1 MERRLELSS
10 GIEVELRTV
19 PPYVLFRAQQAMPA
33 LPDVPTKEVETP
45 AGTQRI
51 QIDDL
56 DDPRYKTYMR
66 EYEEAKGE
74 RMFSRWAVVFSHG
87 IKRWRKKP
95 KNIWHQ
101 ILAKLHLGYH
111 WHDQP
116 PDSWDI
122 PAELKDLIGTT
133 GSRRLDYIY
142 TMLLADGED
151 FAKVF
156 QWLLGGASELTSEEV
171 EGAEGSFRPTVEGNR
186 LAEAEG
192 SGDSGPDDL
201 RGDEVGDEAGI
212 DTQ

>member
-95 KNIWHQ
+95 RNALHRL
-101 ILAKLHLGYH
+101 LAKLGLGYQ
-111 WHDQP
+111 WRSQP
-116 PDSWDI
+116 PDDWTI
-122 PAELKDLIGTT
+122 PDGLEAIEAGN
-133 GSRRLDYIY
+133 RRLNYVY
-142 TMLLADGED
+142 FMLLADAED
-151 FAKVF
+151 FVNAM
-156 QWLLGGASELTSEEV
+156 QALMPAATELTQEEV
-171 EGAEGSFRPTVEGNR
+171 EEAEEPFRGGVAGDAA
-186 LAEAEG
+186 AEAEG
-192 SGDSGPDDL
+192 SGDSGSDDL
-201 RGDEVGDEAGI
+201 RGDEVSDEAGI
-212 DTQ
+212 DAD